1 MCQNCFN
8 KTKTSNNANL
18 SSPEQLPTPL
28 TTNLE
33 VPALAWIEIPRKPS
47 ASRSHQ
53 SPAQVLIAPHSR
65 ANLTDNRDENHFVVV
80 YFFFASR
87 APVIITTCFVFFY
100 STPSNWY
107 WGEVHPAARRRR
119 RRRLINDFGLININF
134 IQRQQ
139 SAFFFSFYLKIPK
152 PIEMFRFCVSL

>member
-1 MCQNCFN
+1 MSTLFQQNKDF
-8 KTKTSNNANL
+8 KQRKSLITRTITHSINNQSRVSSACLDWNSQKAL
-18 SSPEQLPTPL
+18 SKSQSSIASSSSDCSTFQGQLDRQPRRKPLCCCLFFLLPALPSSSP
-28 TTNLE
+28 
-33 VPALAWIEIPRKPS
+33 R
-47 ASRSHQ
+47 
-53 SPAQVLIAPHSR
+53 VL
-65 ANLTDNRDENHFVVV
+65 F
-80 YFFFASR
+80 
-87 APVIITTCFVFFY
+87 FFY

-119 RRRLINDFGLININF
+119 RRRLINDSGLININF